1 MAVPKTLWKKW
12 LQNRDLTPDKDAIV
26 HWIAGEEPI
35 RWTFTTLIDTAK
47 LFSQFIYNAGIK
59 PGNVCAIIIRHNPY
73 LYPLY
78 MGISRT
84 GALPAILAYPNPRLH
99 PEKFRQ
105 GLEGMAQRSGLDY
118 ILTERELE
126 PIIRPLIEKPG
137 STIKAVFLPL
147 EWNLSDAKDDLLD
160 AKIEEIASSVKET
173 EPFLVQHSSGTTG
186 LQKPI
191 AVTHKALLEHA
202 INCNDA
208 LHTTRDDIA
217 ASWLPL
223 YHDMGLIGAFH
234 IPLATGM
241 TSIHISPFEWIL
253 APIILLDVVTREKA
267 TFSYIPNFAFNFLAE
282 KIPEDELEGTDLS
295 SLKLLINGAEP
306 IRHDSHEKFVKRFK
320 KYKFNP
326 LALASVYG
334 MAELTLTLT
343 YTEPGKPLTELSL
356 DRNKLSEGR
365 VKFAG
370 RDSVLRVCVSCGKL
384 INGADA
390 HIVDVNR
397 RELPESF
404 VGEIAVKSVSMFEG
418 YRNYPEKTAEVFE
431 DGWYYT
437 GDYGFK
443 YNDEFFIIGRKKD
456 LIIVA
461 GKNLY
466 PEDIEDTVNQVEG
479 VIPGRVIAFGEEDPE
494 LGTEKVSVVAETRVE
509 TESERNKLRVDILK
523 AGMSIDVNISKVY
536 LAPPRWLIKS
546 SSGKPSRKANKERLT
561 LKEDPQI
568 WSR

>member
-1 MAVPKTLWKKW
+1 MAQPKTLWKKW
-12 LQNRDLTPDKDAIV
+12 LQNAQLEPDKDAIV
-26 HWIAGEEPI
+26 HWIAGEEPF
-35 RWTFTTLIDTAK
+35 RWTFSSIIEAAK
-47 LFSQFIYNAGIK
+47 QFSHHIRSAGIK
-59 PGNVCAIIIRHNPY
+59 KNDVCAIIIRHNPF

-99 PEKFRQ
+99 PDKFRQ

-118 ILTERELE
+118 ILTEKELE
-126 PIIRPLIEKPG
+126 PLIRPLIEKPG
-137 STIKAVFLPL
+137 STIKAVFFPL
-147 EWNLSDAKDDLLD
+147 EWDINRELD
-160 AKIEEIASSVKET
+160 TRADEEIEEAASLVKET

-191 AVTHKALLEHA
+191 AVTHKALLEHSV
-202 INCNDA
+202 NCNNA
-208 LHTTRDDIA
+208 LKLTRDDIA

-234 IPLATGM
+234 IPFLSGM

-253 APIILLDVVTREKA
+253 APILLLEVITKEKG
-267 TFSYIPNFAFNFLAE
+267 TFVYLPNFAYNFLAE
-282 KIPEDELEGTDLS
+282 KIPDEELEGVDLK
-295 SLKLLINGAEP
+295 SLKLVINGAEP
-306 IRHDSHEKFVKRFK
+306 IRHDSHEKFVERFI
-320 KYKFNP
+320 KYNLNP
-326 LALASVYG
+326 LCLATVYG
-334 MAELTLTLT
+334 MAELTLTLS
-343 YTEPGKPLTELSL
+343 YSEPEKPLTELHL

-370 RDSVLRVCVSCGKL
+370 KDSVVRVCVSCGKP
-384 INGADA
+384 ISGAEA

-404 VGEIAVKSVSMFEG
+404 VGEIAVRSTSMFDG
-418 YRNYPEKTAEVFE
+418 YRNYPEKTAEVVE

-443 YNDEFFIIGRKKD
+443 YNDEIYVIGRKKD

-466 PEDIEDTVNQVEG
+466 PEDIEDTVNNVEG
-479 VIPGRVIAFGEEDPE
+479 VIPGRVIAFGEEDPS
-494 LGTEKVSVVAETRVE
+494 LGTEKVSVVAETKLETEAEKNRLRVE
-509 TESERNKLRVDILK
+509 ILK

-561 LKEDPQI
+561 LREDPQI

>member
-1 MAVPKTLWKKW
+1 MAQPKTLWKKW
-12 LQNRDLTPDKDAIV
+12 LQNAQLTPDKDAIV
-26 HWIAGEEPI
+26 HWIAGEEPV
-35 RWTFTTLIDTAK
+35 RWTFSSIVESAK
-47 LFSQFIYNAGIK
+47 QFSHHIRQAGIK
-59 PGNVCAIIIRHNPY
+59 KDDVCAIIIRHNPF

-137 STIKAVFLPL
+137 STIKAVFFPL
-147 EWNLSDAKDDLLD
+147 EWDVNRKLNKEEDDR
-160 AKIEEIASSVKET
+160 IEQAASEVKET
-173 EPFLVQHSSGTTG
+173 DVFLVQHSSGTTG

-202 INCNDA
+202 VSCNNA
-208 LHTTRDDIA
+208 LHLSSGDIA

-234 IPLATGM
+234 IPFLSGM
-241 TSIHISPFEWIL
+241 TSVHISPFEWIL
-253 APIILLDVVTREKA
+253 APILLLEVITKEKA
-267 TFSYIPNFAFNFLAE
+267 TFSYIPNFAYNFLAE
-282 KIPEDELEGTDLS
+282 KIPDEELEGTDLS

-306 IRHDSHEKFVKRFK
+306 IRHDSHEKFVARFT
-320 KYKFNP
+320 KYNLNP
-326 LALASVYG
+326 LCLATVYG
-334 MAELTLTLT
+334 MAELTLTLS
-343 YTEPGKPLTELSL
+343 YSEPGKPLTELRL

-370 RDSVLRVCVSCGKL
+370 KDSIERVCVSCGKP
-384 INGADA
+384 INGAEA

-404 VGEIAVKSVSMFEG
+404 VGEIAVKSISLFEG
-418 YRNYPEKTAEVFE
+418 YRNYPEKTAEVVE
-431 DGWYYT
+431 DGWYFT

-443 YNDEFFIIGRKKD
+443 YNDEIYVIGRKKD

-466 PEDIEDTVNQVEG
+466 PEDIEDTLNNVEG
-479 VIPGRVIAFGEEDPE
+479 VIPGRVIAFGEEDAS
-494 LGTEKVSVVAETRVE
+494 LGTEKVSVVAETKLE
-509 TESERNKLRVDILK
+509 TDAEKNKLRVDILK
-523 AGMSIDVNISKVY
+523 AGMTIDVNISKVY

-561 LKEDPQI
+561 LKEDPLI

>member
-1 MAVPKTLWKKW
+1 MAQPKTLWKKW
-12 LQNRDLTPDKDAIV
+12 LQNAQLTPDKDAIV
-26 HWIAGEEPI
+26 HWIAGEEPV
-35 RWTFTTLIDTAK
+35 RWTFSSIVESAK
-47 LFSQFIYNAGIK
+47 QFSHHIRKAGIK
-59 PGNVCAIIIRHNPY
+59 KDDVCAIIIRHNPF

-137 STIKAVFLPL
+137 STIKAVFFPL
-147 EWNLSDAKDDLLD
+147 EWDVNRKLNKEEDDR
-160 AKIEEIASSVKET
+160 IEQAASEVKET
-173 EPFLVQHSSGTTG
+173 DVFLVQHSSGTTG

-202 INCNDA
+202 VSCNNA
-208 LHTTRDDIA
+208 LHLSSGDIA

-234 IPLATGM
+234 IPFLSGM
-241 TSIHISPFEWIL
+241 TSVHISPFEWIL
-253 APIILLDVVTREKA
+253 APILLLEVITKEKA
-267 TFSYIPNFAFNFLAE
+267 TFSYIPNFAYNFLAE
-282 KIPEDELEGTDLS
+282 KIPDEELEGTDLS

-306 IRHDSHEKFVKRFK
+306 IRHDSHEKFVARFT
-320 KYKFNP
+320 KYNLNP
-326 LALASVYG
+326 LCLATVYG
-334 MAELTLTLT
+334 MAELTLTLS
-343 YTEPGKPLTELSL
+343 YSEPGKPLTELRL

-370 RDSVLRVCVSCGKL
+370 KDSIERVCVSCGKP
-384 INGADA
+384 INGAEA

-404 VGEIAVKSVSMFEG
+404 VGEIAVKSISLFEG
-418 YRNYPEKTAEVFE
+418 YRNYPEKTAEVVE
-431 DGWYYT
+431 DGWYFT

-443 YNDEFFIIGRKKD
+443 YNDEIYVIGRKKD

-466 PEDIEDTVNQVEG
+466 PEDIEDTLNNVEG
-479 VIPGRVIAFGEEDPE
+479 VIPGRVIAFGEEDAS
-494 LGTEKVSVVAETRVE
+494 LGTEKVSVVAETKLE
-509 TESERNKLRVDILK
+509 TDAEKNKLRVDILK
-523 AGMSIDVNISKVY
+523 AGMTIDVNISKVY

-546 SSGKPSRKANKERLT
+546 SSGKPSRKANKERLI
-561 LKEDPQI
+561 LKEDPLI